1 MEKEIEKAK
10 EELINLYLNI
20 KIRTQEE
27 VIKKKIIL
35 INIGWII
42 NRRKFT
48 KRNRKYNKFII
59 IRSCRIY
66 KINNRYNSNI
76 KSRFK
81 NKWL

>member
-59 IRSCRIY
+59 IRSYRIY